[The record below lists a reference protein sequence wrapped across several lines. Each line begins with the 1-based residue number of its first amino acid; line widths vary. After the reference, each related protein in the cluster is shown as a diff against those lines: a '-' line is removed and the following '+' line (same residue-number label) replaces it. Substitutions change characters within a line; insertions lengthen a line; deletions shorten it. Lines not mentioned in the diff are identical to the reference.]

1 MKTNDIPQAH
11 PSLLDALHRQDAKAH
26 EMRPSEGFTE
36 KVMERVKSER
46 VKSEKYKSLF
56 IRKIAAVFIA
66 AAFLGGI
73 AFAAYRVLSH
83 RQTPPTDVSTLNSQP
98 STLNTEA
105 DSLIR
110 FTDIRLDSILAV
122 VGSHYGR
129 EVCFRDTL
137 ACALRLHTTWNR
149 TQPLDSFM
157 VTLNEFE
164 VLKLTDEQDTLF
176 VESIAEEVE
185 R

>member
-1 MKTNDIPQAH
+1 MKLKMTPFSKVTI
-11 PSLLDALHRQDAKAH
+11 PSLTGRVRGGSALHR
-26 EMRPSEGFTE
+26 
-36 KVMERVKSER
+36 
-46 VKSEKYKSLF
+46 
-56 IRKIAAVFIA
+56 IAAIFLA

-83 RQTPPTDVSTLNSQP
+83 RQTPPTEVSTLNPQA

-105 DSLIR
+105 DSLVR

-129 EVCFRDTL
+129 EVCFRDTM
-137 ACALRLHTTWNR
+137 ACTLRLHTTWYR
-149 TQPLDSFM
+149 TQPLDSFV

-164 VLKLTDEQDTLF
+164 VLKLTDERDTLF
-176 VESIAEEVE
+176 VESVTEEVV